1 MTPIKWIAAWIVGLG
16 LLAACGELSSKDDPR
31 EDSGSGSGTGS
42 GSDSGTCSGLSVLCN
57 YRANAT
63 CNSGCVLQDTC
74 SLTVRA
80 KCVAITSPDLCDADA
95 QCRYSSSSFCQPKD
109 ADLCSLSSSK
119 TACDRDATRC
129 VWGPT
134 CTGFPDG
141 CYKSTSASSCTAN
154 LGCTWTPK

>member
-31 EDSGSGSGTGS
+31 EDAGSGSGSDAGRCS
-42 GSDSGTCSGLSVLCN
+42 GSSVLCD

-63 CNSGCVLQDTC
+63 CNSGCILKDTC

-95 QCRYSSSSFCQPKD
+95 QCRYSSLGACETKD
-109 ADLCSLSSSK
+109 VDLCSLSNSK
-119 TACDRDATRC
+119 TACDGDAVRC

-141 CYKSTSASSCTAN
+141 CYKATTASSCTAN